1 MLHFIRGGS
10 SSNMQPRGNGW
21 RSMREDKS
29 TGYDASNNETNCQ
42 GSRRED
48 KLVQRNEERLLGLS
62 RGMHHIGKKKY
73 KRVTNNRFIT
83 FHLLSLY
90 YTSPCHR

>member
-1 MLHFIRGGS
+1 MEELAG
-10 SSNMQPRGNGW
+10 
-21 RSMREDKS
+21 EDKS

-62 RGMHHIGKKKY
+62 RGMHHMDKGGLIKNDWVKGIERLHWRD
-73 KRVTNNRFIT
+73 KRKCNGRTDRSTVRE
-83 FHLLSLY
+83 S
-90 YTSPCHR
+90 